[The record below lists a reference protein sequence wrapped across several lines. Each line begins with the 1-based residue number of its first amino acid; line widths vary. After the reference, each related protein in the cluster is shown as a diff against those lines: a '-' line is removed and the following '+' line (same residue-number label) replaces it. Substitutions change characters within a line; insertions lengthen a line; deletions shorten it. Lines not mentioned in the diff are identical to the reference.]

1 MTTNFIGTDGLVY
14 APGNAQDVGKRSD
27 QQDSFGFSDPG
38 DAGFMAHG
46 GMLAIVADGMGGMA
60 HGAEA
65 SQIAVRTFL
74 AQYAGKQPGEAVTQ
88 ALARAVEAADRAVY
102 EFAASVGLQ
111 RDVGS
116 TLIAA
121 AFTPAGMHFTSVGDS
136 SLYLLRNGSIERLNR
151 PHTLS
156 ERLAD
161 LVKRGEMSV
170 EEAAIDPDRD
180 ALTSYIGAGKIA
192 EIDASVE
199 GLALTPGDMIILC
212 SDGLYRALTL
222 EEMARIASAA
232 DDGQRAADA
241 LIAQALAR
249 ELPRQDNVTVL
260 CVRVLQQ

>member
-38 DAGFMAHG
+38 DAAFMAHG

-121 AFTPAGMHFTSVGDS
+121 AFTPAGMHWTSVGDS
-136 SLYLLRNGSIERLNR
+136 SLYLLRGARMERLNR

-156 ERLAD
+156 ERLAE
-161 LVKRGEMSV
+161 LVKRGEMS
-170 EEAAIDPDRD
+170 EEDAAIDPDRD
-180 ALTSYIGAGKIA
+180 ALTSYVGGGRIA

-199 GLALTPGDMIILC
+199 ALALTPGDMIILC
-212 SDGLYRALTL
+212 SDGLYRALSA
-222 EEMARIASAA
+222 EEIARIAASA

-241 LIAQALAR
+241 LVAQALAR